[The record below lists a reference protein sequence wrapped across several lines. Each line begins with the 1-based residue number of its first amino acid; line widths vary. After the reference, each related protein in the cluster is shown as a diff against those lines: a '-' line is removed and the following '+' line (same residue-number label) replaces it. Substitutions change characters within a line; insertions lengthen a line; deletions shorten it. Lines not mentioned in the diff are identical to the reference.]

1 LEEFY
6 IKKMTLLWHNNIIN
20 MDKITSFKELYNLLI
35 NYKENNIKVW
45 LKEKT
50 NNYEKQESLLRLFFY
65 KID

>member
-1 LEEFY
+1 
-6 IKKMTLLWHNNIIN
+6 MTLLWHNNIIN